1 MAAKLCL
8 GTVQFGMRYGVHN
21 ALGRQPTDAE
31 VFAVL
36 DAARDAG
43 IDAFDTA
50 SAYGTA
56 EDVLGR
62 YRLASRGVR
71 IISKLRPHVKTADTV
86 LHEMQES
93 LRRLGTDHIACYMLH
108 RAEDLGNT
116 AVMEGLTEVKACG
129 WAEKIGVRDR
139 KSVV

>member
-31 VFAVL
+31 AFAVL

-56 EDVLGR
+56 SACED
-62 YRLASRGVR
+62 
-71 IISKLRPHVKTADTV
+71 
-86 LHEMQES
+86 
-93 LRRLGTDHIACYMLH
+93 
-108 RAEDLGNT
+108 
-116 AVMEGLTEVKACG
+116 CG
-129 WAEKIGVRDR
+129 YCAA
-139 KSVV
+139 